1 MGAGLVKGYRVL
13 APLRTRWPWV
23 VWGLVVQALG
33 LGSVAVVL
41 WRNIRNQ
48 SLGGHI
54 TAEMV
59 RFAWHS
65 EIHSRSGLIV
75 LAAGAVVY
83 AAGTIVMARPY
94 VSRPAAL
101 FVAVP
106 VAAIAGMLVLGVLAL
121 AVAVLLAALANG
133 TGSSGS
139 TSGGLGTR
147 GRRKDR
153 H

>member
-1 MGAGLVKGYRVL
+1 MGAGLVKDYRVL

-65 EIHSRSGLIV
+65 AIHSRSGLIV
-75 LAAGAVVY
+75 LAVGAVVY
-83 AAGTIVMARPY
+83 AAGTVVMARPY

-101 FVAVP
+101 FIAVP

-121 AVAVLLAALANG
+121 VVAVLLAALANG
-133 TGSSGS
+133 TGGSGS
-139 TSGGLGTR
+139 TSGGIGTR